1 VPVIIRG
8 GRVALPGRSDFIE
21 TDLYVDEGRI
31 VSIGTPPEGKISDG
45 AVDAQGLLVLPGG
58 IDPHVH
64 FDDPGYTW
72 REDFLSGTS
81 MAASGGITTVIDMP
95 CTSIPPVTN
104 RRNLS
109 EKLRVIEKKAV
120 VDFGL
125 YGGVSA
131 QSFEEGFPRYMEE
144 LSKTVLGFK
153 TYFISGMES
162 YGRLDHFRFREVLA
176 QARGL
181 GLPVLLHAEDYEFV
195 TAATER
201 ASVEGNDPVH
211 YYRSRPEAAELL
223 AALTAAALAR
233 ETGARLHIVHVG
245 TAAVSEV
252 LGNNGV
258 TGETGPQYLA
268 FDLDDFERMGSTL
281 KCTPPVK
288 TSGNSENL
296 WEMLADG
303 RLSFVASDHAPC
315 PAKEKKTGS
324 IWTDYAG
331 MPGCGLLFP
340 YIFSEG
346 FLKGR
351 LNLQRLVEVTAL
363 GAAKQ
368 YGIDHLK
375 GNIEIGKDADLV
387 LVDPETRWTVRGD
400 DFLSKGHITPFEG
413 VEFRG
418 RVVKTILRGG
428 VVYDMEQGITVSP
441 GYGRLVLKG
450 GNGET

>member
-1 VPVIIRG
+1 VE
-8 GRVALPGRSDFIE
+8 S
-21 TDLYVDEGRI
+21 DLYIDGGHI
-31 VSIGTPPEGKISDG
+31 VSIGKPPERKIPDET
-45 AVDAQGLLVLPGG
+45 VDARDLVVLPGG

-81 MAASGGITTVIDMP
+81 MAAAGGITTVIDMP

-104 RRNLS
+104 GRNLS
-109 EKLRVIEKKAV
+109 EKLSAIEGKAV

-131 QSFEEGFPRYMEE
+131 QSFEEGFPGFMQE
-144 LSKTVLGFK
+144 LSDTVLGFK

-176 QARGL
+176 RARDL
-181 GLPVLLHAEDYEFV
+181 DLPVLLHAEDYDFV
-195 TAATER
+195 TAATEQAR
-201 ASVEGNDPVH
+201 KAGDDPVH

-223 AALTAAALAR
+223 AALSAAALAR

-252 LGNNGV
+252 LGKNGV

-268 FDLDDFERMGSTL
+268 FDLKDFERMGSTL

-288 TSGNSENL
+288 KPGNRERL
-296 WEMLADG
+296 WKMLADG

-315 PAKEKKTGS
+315 TEQEKGTGS

-331 MPGCGLLFP
+331 MPGSGLLLP

-346 FLKGR
+346 FMKGR
-351 LNLQRLVEVTAL
+351 LSLQRMLEVTS
-363 GAAKQ
+363 GSAAKQ
-368 YGIDHLK
+368 YGIDNLK
-375 GNIEIGKDADLV
+375 GSIEEGKEADLV
-387 LVDPETRWTVRGD
+387 LIDPERRWTVHGEA
-400 DFLSKGHITPFEG
+400 FLSKGHITPFEG
-413 VEFRG
+413 IELQG
-418 RVVKTILRGG
+418 KIMKTILRGS
-428 VVYDMEQGITVSP
+428 VIYDAKDGITAAP
-441 GYGRLVLKG
+441 GYGALLRK
-450 GNGET
+450 TS